1 MGRRNA
7 TTFKKRQ
14 RELAKKEKKEAK
26 LEMRKQRKEGLS
38 EETADGVPIDPDL
51 DTFEDPHALRLD
63 TDPIQPV

>member
-26 LEMRKQRKEGLS
+26 IEMRKQRKEGLS
-38 EETADGVPIDPDL
+38 EETADGARIDSDPDML
-51 DTFEDPHALRLD
+51 EDPHALRLD